1 MEPIANKEAIMKL
14 DFIQN
19 PMPTRKESGLTS
31 YDMGLRNAM
40 SEPQSVWELARREQV
55 DFKIES
61 VPMGVETE
69 EQGFFVPT
77 KKGNPMR
84 MLHYRTDTMTALV
97 DHPGTYTLRRD
108 GYGPIFEEME
118 KMFGETCTMVRSLD
132 NGLRL
137 YMLFQPEE
145 PVDFGGGTMIP
156 TVGLAASLDSSI
168 ATSMHAFAFDPGCTN
183 AFTSQSA
190 VMRTKATANHDAFF
204 ARRMEI
210 LAQTVNQ
217 TKALARIARIA
228 NDQEFTELEF
238 TRMVSELPK
247 VASLREAAATQFDV
261 AKGMHV
267 PAHQT
272 RVKNYEFHIDSI
284 WEEWRKDRARFGDT
298 KWAAFSGIQGAEQHH
313 INGGLNGSYAKK
325 AERVLRKGLF
335 DPQHELTRQAW
346 DALRFDELVS
356 A

>member
-1 MEPIANKEAIMKL
+1 MLE
-14 DFIQN
+14 FIQN
-19 PMPTRKESGLTS
+19 PKPTRKESGE
-31 YDMGLRNAM
+31 YNHDMGLRNAM
-40 SEPQSVWELARREQV
+40 SEPQSVWELARQEQV

-69 EQGFFVPT
+69 GQGFFVPT

-97 DHPGTYTLRRD
+97 DHPGTYTLRAD
-108 GYGPIFEEME
+108 GYGPIFEEMD

-156 TVGLAASLDSSI
+156 TVGLSASLDSSI
-168 ATSMHAFAFDPGCTN
+168 ATSMHAFAFDPFCTN
-183 AFTSQSA
+183 AFTSRSA
-190 VMRTKATANHDAFF
+190 VMRTKATSNHDVFF

-228 NDQEFTELEF
+228 SDQEFTDRQFTEL
-238 TRMVSELPK
+238 VSGLPTVHK
-247 VASLREAAATQFDV
+247 RWWAAQDKFDV

-267 PAHQT
+267 PAHGT
-272 RVKNYEFHIDSI
+272 SVKNYEFTMDSI
-284 WEEWRKDRARFGDT
+284 NDEWDMDKSRFGET
-298 KWAAFSGIQGAEQHH
+298 KWTAFSAIQGAEQHH
-313 INGGLNGSYAKK
+313 LNGGINGTKAKK

-335 DPQHELTRQAW
+335 DPHHTLAQEAW
-346 DALRFDELVS
+346 DALRFEELVS

>member
-1 MEPIANKEAIMKL
+1 MLE
-14 DFIQN
+14 FIQN
-19 PMPTRKESGLTS
+19 RKSTRQESGQ
-31 YDMGLRNAM
+31 YGHDMGLRDAM
-40 SEPQSVWELARREQV
+40 SEPQSVWEGARQEQV
-55 DFKIES
+55 DFRIES

-108 GYGPIFEEME
+108 GYGPIFDEME
-118 KMFGETCTMVRSLD
+118 KVFGETCTMVRSLD

-137 YMLFQPEE
+137 YMLFQPDE
-145 PVDFGGGTMIP
+145 PIDFGGGTMIP
-156 TVGLAASLDSSI
+156 TVGMAASLDSSI
-168 ATSMHAFAFDPGCTN
+168 ATSMHAFALDPFCTN
-183 AFTSQSA
+183 AFTSRSA
-190 VMRTKATANHDAFF
+190 MMRVKATANHDRFF
-204 ARRMEI
+204 TRRME
-210 LAQTVNQ
+210 LVAQTVNQ

-247 VASLREAAATQFDV
+247 VASLREAAATKFDV
-261 AKGMHV
+261 AQGMHV

-298 KWAAFSGIQGAEQHH
+298 KWAAFSSIQGAEQHH
-313 INGGLNGSYAKK
+313 LNGGLNGNKAKK

-335 DPQHELTRQAW
+335 DPQHELTNQAW
-346 DALRFDELVS
+346 DALRFDELVG

>member
-1 MEPIANKEAIMKL
+1 MLE
-14 DFIQN
+14 FIQN
-19 PMPTRKESGLTS
+19 RKSTRKESGQ
-31 YDMGLRNAM
+31 YGHDMGLRDAM
-40 SEPQSVWELARREQV
+40 SEPQSVWEGARQEQV
-55 DFKIES
+55 DFRIES

-108 GYGPIFEEME
+108 GYGPIFDEME

-145 PVDFGGGTMIP
+145 PVDFGGGQMIP
-156 TVGLAASLDSSI
+156 TVGLSASLDSSI
-168 ATSMHAFAFDPGCTN
+168 ATSMHAFAFDPFCTN
-183 AFTSQSA
+183 AFTSRSA
-190 VMRTKATANHDAFF
+190 VMRTKATANHDVFF
-204 ARRMEI
+204 ASRMEI

-247 VASLREAAATQFDV
+247 VASLREAAATKFDV
-261 AKGMHV
+261 AQGMHV
-267 PAHQT
+267 PAHKT

-298 KWAAFSGIQGAEQHH
+298 KWAAFSSIQGAEQHH
-313 INGGLNGSYAKK
+313 LNGGLNGSKAKK

-335 DPQHELTRQAW
+335 DPHHELTNQAW
-346 DALRFDELVS
+346 KALRFDELVG

>member
-1 MEPIANKEAIMKL
+1 MLEKL
-14 DFIQN
+14 QDRK
-19 PMPTRKESGLTS
+19 PTRKEIGQTS
-31 YDMGLRNAM
+31 YEMGLRNAI
-40 SEPQSVWELARREQV
+40 SEPQSVWKLAQEEQV

-61 VPMGVETE
+61 EPMGVETW

-77 KKGNPMR
+77 KKGKPMR
-84 MLHYRTDTMTALV
+84 MLHYRTDTMETLV

-108 GYGPIFEEME
+108 GYGPIFDEMD

-156 TVGLAASLDSSI
+156 TVGLSASLDSSI

-247 VASLREAAATQFDV
+247 VANLREAAATQFDV

-284 WEEWRKDRARFGDT
+284 WEEWRKDRTRFGDT

-313 INGGLNGSYAKK
+313 LNGGLNGSKAKK

-335 DPQHELTRQAW
+335 DPQHELTNQAW

-356 A
+356 L

>member
-1 MEPIANKEAIMKL
+1 MLE
-14 DFIQN
+14 FIQN
-19 PMPTRKESGLTS
+19 RKSTRKESGQ
-31 YDMGLRNAM
+31 YRHDMGLREAM
-40 SEPQSVWELARREQV
+40 SEPQSVWELARQEQV

-61 VPMGVETE
+61 APMGVETE

-137 YMLFQPEE
+137 YMLFPPEE
-145 PVDFGGGTMIP
+145 SIDFGGGTMIP
-156 TVGLAASLDSSI
+156 TVGLSASLDSSI
-168 ATSMHAFAFDPGCTN
+168 ATSMHAFAFDPFCTN
-183 AFTSQSA
+183 AFTSRSA
-190 VMRTKATANHDAFF
+190 VMRTKATANHDVFF

-238 TRMVSELPK
+238 TRMVSDLPK
-247 VASLREAAATQFDV
+247 IQSLRKAAATQFDV
-261 AKGMHV
+261 AQGMHV

-284 WEEWRKDRARFGDT
+284 WEEWRKDRFRFGDT
-298 KWAAFSGIQGAEQHH
+298 KWAAFSSIQGAEQHH
-313 INGGLNGSYAKK
+313 LNGGLNGSKAKK

-335 DPQHELTRQAW
+335 DPQHELTNQAW
-346 DALRFDELVS
+346 NALRFDELVG

>member
-1 MEPIANKEAIMKL
+1 MKL

-19 PMPTRKESGLTS
+19 PMPTRKESGQTS

-84 MLHYRTDTMTALV
+84 MLHYRTDTMEALV

-183 AFTSQSA
+183 AFTSHTE
-190 VMRTKATANHDAFF
+190 VVRVKATANHDKSFTE
-204 ARRMEI
+204 RMGI
-210 LAQTVNQ
+210 IAQTVNH
-217 TKALARIARIA
+217 TKAMARIARIA

-247 VASLREAAATQFDV
+247 VVALREAAATQFDV

-284 WEEWRKDRARFGDT
+284 WDEWRKDRARFGDT

-313 INGGLNGSYAKK
+313 LNGGLNGSKAKK

-335 DPQHELTRQAW
+335 DPQHELTNQAW

-356 A
+356 L

>member
-1 MEPIANKEAIMKL
+1 MLE
-14 DFIQN
+14 FIQN
-19 PMPTRKESGLTS
+19 PKPTRKESGE
-31 YDMGLRNAM
+31 YNHDMGLRNAM
-40 SEPQSVWELARREQV
+40 SEPQSVGELARRQQV

-69 EQGFFVPT
+69 DQGFFVPT

-97 DHPGTYTLRRD
+97 DHPGTYTLRAD
-108 GYGPIFEEME
+108 GYGPIFEEMD
-118 KMFGETCTMVRSLD
+118 KMFGETCTMVRPLD

-168 ATSMHAFAFDPGCTN
+168 ATSMHAFAFDPFCTN
-183 AFTSQSA
+183 AFTSRSA
-190 VMRTKATANHDAFF
+190 VMRTKATANHDVFF

-247 VASLREAAATQFDV
+247 VANLREAAAPQFDV

-267 PAHQT
+267 PAHKT
-272 RVKNYEFHIDSI
+272 RVHNYEFHIDSI
-284 WEEWRKDRARFGDT
+284 WEEYRKDRARFGDT
-298 KWAAFSGIQGAEQHH
+298 KWAAFSSIQGAEQHH
-313 INGGLNGSYAKK
+313 LNGGLTGSKAKK

-335 DPQHELTRQAW
+335 DPQHELTSQAW
-346 DALRFDELVS
+346 DALRFDELVG

>member
-1 MEPIANKEAIMKL
+1 MLE
-14 DFIQN
+14 FIQN
-19 PMPTRKESGLTS
+19 RKSTRKESGQ
-31 YDMGLRNAM
+31 YRHDMGLREAM
-40 SEPQSVWELARREQV
+40 SEPQSVWELARQEQV

-61 VPMGVETE
+61 APMGVETE

-145 PVDFGGGTMIP
+145 SIDFGGGTMIP
-156 TVGLAASLDSSI
+156 TVGLSASLDSSI
-168 ATSMHAFAFDPGCTN
+168 ATSMHAFAFDPFCTN
-183 AFTSQSA
+183 AFTSRSA
-190 VMRTKATANHDAFF
+190 VMRTKATANHDVFF

-238 TRMVSELPK
+238 TRMVSDLPK
-247 VASLREAAATQFDV
+247 IQSLRKAAATQFDV
-261 AKGMHV
+261 AQGMHV

-284 WEEWRKDRARFGDT
+284 WEEWRKDRFRFGDT
-298 KWAAFSGIQGAEQHH
+298 KWAAFSSIQGAEQHH
-313 INGGLNGSYAKK
+313 LNGGLNGSKAKK

-335 DPQHELTRQAW
+335 DPQHELTNQACN
-346 DALRFDELVS
+346 ALRFDELVG